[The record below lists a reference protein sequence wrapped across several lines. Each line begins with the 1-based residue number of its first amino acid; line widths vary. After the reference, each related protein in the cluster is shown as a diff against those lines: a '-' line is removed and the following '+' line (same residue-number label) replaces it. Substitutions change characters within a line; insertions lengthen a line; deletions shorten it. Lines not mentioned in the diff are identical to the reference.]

1 MNNNNRFKFK
11 NWLNLN
17 IQQQW
22 RKLKTEVVD
31 RCPLFRYDDDDDFK
45 FSLKLNNHISNF
57 DSFSLLFETKQ
68 NKTHTHLFIEIML
81 MMMMKNFIF
90 ILMMIGVSWADN
102 PIRQRWNWRF
112 LIFFLFVHLWV
123 TFNVC
128 LCVWV
133 SLMMI
138 RTQYKWKNE

>member
-31 RCPLFRYDDDDDFK
+31 RCPLFRYDDEDDFK

-68 NKTHTHLFIEIML
+68 NKTHTLVYW
-81 MMMMKNFIF
+81 NY
-90 ILMMIGVSWADN
+90 ADDDDEKFHFHFDDD
-102 PIRQRWNWRF
+102 W
-112 LIFFLFVHLWV
+112 
-123 TFNVC
+123 
-128 LCVWV
+128 CVVGW
-133 SLMMI
+133 
-138 RTQYKWKNE
+138 